1 METGFEGK
9 VVLVTGATSGIGRAI
24 ALKFA
29 EAKARVVAVGRNRS
43 ALIDIETE
51 IRTASGEPLTIAA
64 DVTNESEV
72 HRAIG
77 DAISKFGNLN
87 VVVNAAGHISTGSIE
102 DTSLDKWDAMM
113 SVNLRAVFHLMQTA
127 VPHLI
132 KAK

>member
-1 METGFEGK
+1 MDTGLESK
-9 VVLVTGATSGIGRAI
+9 VVLVTGATSGIGRAV

-29 EAKARVVAVGRNRS
+29 VAKARVVAVGRDRL
-43 ALIDIETE
+43 ALDDIGTAV
-51 IRTASGEPLTIAA
+51 RTASGEPLTIAA

-72 HRAIG
+72 HRAIA
-77 DAISKFGNLN
+77 DAISKFGRLD
-87 VVVNAAGHISTGSIE
+87 VLVNAAGHISTGSIE

-113 SVNLRAVFHLMQTA
+113 GVNLRAVFHLMQTA